1 MAENDDNK
9 LDKETPPTPPA
20 EPETQPSQ
28 ESVEKETD
36 TNLMITKALQSVI
49 EGIGLLNDRLDA
61 ITAKGTLDKEPAPV
75 ETPKEQEPSDDEPT
89 DDELADMLGV

>member
-1 MAENDDNK
+1 MAENDDK

-20 EPETQPSQ
+20 EPETPPSQ

-61 ITAKGTLDKEPAPV
+61 ITAKGTPV
-75 ETPKEQEPSDDEPT
+75 DPPKDEPSDDEPT
-89 DDELADMLGV
+89 EDELADMLGV